1 MATTAPYGSW
11 SSPLGAEMIAAGRVS
26 LDEVRVAG
34 PAVHWVE
41 GRPLEGGRQV
51 VRRAV
56 PGEPAED
63 LVPGGFNARTRVHE
77 YGGGA
82 YLVVGDV
89 LFFSNFAD
97 QRLYRRDPGG
107 GRPRPITPE
116 PPAPAA
122 HRYAD
127 ACPTPDGRRLLCVR
141 ERHQDGRV
149 DNELVVVPADG
160 GGPPA
165 VLAAGRDFYASPR
178 VSPDGRRL
186 AWLEWDHPQMPWD
199 GTELKL
205 AELAGDGLAGEPVT
219 VTGGP
224 EESVFQPQWSP
235 DGVLHLVSDATGW
248 WNLYRVGPDGTPEAL
263 APAQEEFGHPQ
274 WVFGLSTY
282 AFLPGGRIAC
292 IHGRGPMQ
300 RLGVLEPDP
309 GGVGGTAGV
318 VPRSTGGVGGT
329 AGVVPRSTGPS
340 PGYRLRDLEL
350 PFTAF
355 YPPQLHAFGERL
367 ACLAGSPTQPAAV
380 VVLDPASGGVEVLR
394 SSEDRELDPGFLTV
408 PEAIEFPTEGG
419 RTAHALYYPPANR
432 DAEGPEGER
441 PPLVVASHGGP
452 TSGVSSDLHVGYQ
465 FFTSRGIAVVDV
477 DYGGSTGY
485 GRAYRRRLDGQWGV
499 VDVDDCVAAARH
511 LAARGDVDPARLAI
525 RGGSAGGYT
534 TLCALTF
541 RDDFAAGA
549 SYYGVADVAALARD
563 THKFESRYL
572 DRLIGP
578 WPQAEELYWQRS
590 PIHFTDRLSC
600 PVILLQ
606 GLEDEVVPPAQ
617 AEMMAAALDA
627 KGIPH
632 AYLPFPGE
640 QHGFRQAAHIRRA
653 LEAELYFYGRVF
665 GFDLADPVDPIP
677 IAHL

>member
-1 MATTAPYGSW
+1 VAATAPYGSW
-11 SSPLGAEMIAAGRVS
+11 SSPISAELVAAGGVS

-51 VRRAV
+51 ICRAV
-56 PGEPAED
+56 PARGGPGDRWGGPQENSPAED
-63 LVPGGFNARTRVHE
+63 LTPEGFNARTRVHE

-82 YLVVGDV
+82 YLVVGET

-97 QRLYRRDPGG
+97 QRLYRQDPGS

-116 PPAPAA
+116 PPDPAA

-127 ACPTPDGRRLLCVR
+127 ACPTPDGRRLVCVR
-141 ERHQDGRV
+141 ERHQHGQV
-149 DNELVVVPADG
+149 DNELVAVPADG
-160 GGPPA
+160 GGPPV

-186 AWLEWDHPQMPWD
+186 AWLEWDHPNMPWD

-205 AELAGDGLAGEPVT
+205 ATLAGDGLAGAPVT
-219 VTGGP
+219 VAGGP
-224 EESVFQPQWSP
+224 EESVFQPSWSP
-235 DGVLHLVSDATGW
+235 DGVLHLVSDASGW
-248 WNLYRVGPDGTPEAL
+248 WNLYRAGPGGLEAL

-292 IHGRGPMQ
+292 IHGRGPLQ
-300 RLGVLEPDP
+300 RLGILEPD
-309 GGVGGTAGV
+309 GA
-318 VPRSTGGVGGT
+318 RH
-329 AGVVPRSTGPS
+329 
-340 PGYRLRDLEL
+340 DLEL
-350 PFTAF
+350 PFTSF
-355 YPPQLHAFGERL
+355 SPPQLRALGERL
-367 ACLAGSPTQPAAV
+367 VCLAGGPTQAQAV
-380 VVLDPASGGVEVLR
+380 VVIDPAGGGVEVLR
-394 SSEDRELDPGFLTV
+394 SSEDRELDPGYLTV
-408 PEAIEFPTEGG
+408 PEPIEFPTEGG

-432 DAEGPEGER
+432 DGKGPEGER
-441 PPLVVASHGGP
+441 PPLVVSSHGGP
-452 TSGVSSDLHVGYQ
+452 TAGVSSGLHVGYQ

-485 GRAYRRRLDGQWGV
+485 GRAYRRRLDGQWGI
-499 VDVDDCVAAARH
+499 VDVDDCVAAARY
-511 LAARGDVDPARLAI
+511 LAGRGDVDPSRLAI

-541 RDDFAAGA
+541 RDAFAAGA
-549 SYYGVADVAALARD
+549 SYYGVSDVAALARD

-578 WPQAEELYWQRS
+578 WPQAEARYRERS

-617 AEMMAAALDA
+617 AETMAAALDA
-627 KGIPH
+627 KAIPY

-665 GFDLADPVDPIP
+665 GFDLADPVDPVP

>member
-1 MATTAPYGSW
+1 VAATAPYGSW
-11 SSPLGAEMIAAGRVS
+11 GSPISAELVAAGGVS
-26 LDEVRVAG
+26 LDEVRVAAG
-34 PAVHWVE
+34 AVHWVE

-51 VRRAV
+51 VCRAV
-56 PGEPAED
+56 RGQPPED
-63 LVPGGFNARTRVHE
+63 LVPEGFNARTRVHE

-82 YLVVGDV
+82 YLVTDEA

-97 QRLYRRDPGG
+97 QRLYRRDPGD

-116 PPAPAA
+116 PPDPAG

-127 ACPTPDGRRLLCVR
+127 ASPTPDGRRLVCVR

-149 DNELVVVPADG
+149 DNELVWVPADG
-160 GGPPA
+160 DGPPV
-165 VLAAGRDFYASPR
+165 VLAAGRDFYATPR
-178 VSPDGRRL
+178 VSPDGRQL
-186 AWLEWDHPQMPWD
+186 AWLEWDHPDMPWD

-205 AELAGDGLAGEPVT
+205 ATLAGDGLAGDPVT
-219 VTGGP
+219 VAGGP
-224 EESVFQPQWSP
+224 EESVFQPAWSP
-235 DGVLHLVSDATGW
+235 DGVLHLVCDASGW
-248 WNLYRVGPDGTPEAL
+248 WNLYRVGADGVLDAL
-263 APAQEEFGHPQ
+263 APAAEEFGHPQ

-282 AFLPGGRIAC
+282 AFLPRGRIAC
-292 IHGRGPMQ
+292 IHGRGPVQ
-300 RLGVLEPDP
+300 RLGILEP
-309 GGVGGTAGV
+309 GGV
-318 VPRSTGGVGGT
+318 
-329 AGVVPRSTGPS
+329 
-340 PGYRLRDLEL
+340 LNDLEL
-350 PFTAF
+350 PFTSF
-355 YPPQLHAFGERL
+355 YPPQLRALGDRL
-367 ACLAGSPTQPAAV
+367 VCIAGGPTRAAAV
-380 VVLDPASGGVEVLR
+380 VVVDPSTGGIQVLR

-408 PEAIEFPTEGG
+408 PEPIEFPTAGG
-419 RTAHALYYPPANR
+419 RTAHALYYPPANP
-432 DAEGPEGER
+432 DAKGPEGER

-452 TSGVSSDLHVGYQ
+452 TAGVSSGLHLGYQ

-499 VDVDDCVAAARH
+499 VDVDDCVAAARY
-511 LAARGDVDPARLAI
+511 LAGRGDVDPARLAI

-578 WPQAEELYWQRS
+578 WPQAEELYRERS

-627 KGIPH
+627 KAIPY

-665 GFDLADPVDPIP
+665 GFDLADPVDPVP

>member
-1 MATTAPYGSW
+1 VPATAPYGAW
-11 SSPLGAEMIAAGRVS
+11 RSPISAELIAAGGVS

-34 PAVHWVE
+34 PSVCWIE

-51 VRRAV
+51 VVRAA
-56 PGEPAED
+56 PGRPVED
-63 LVPGGFNARTRVHE
+63 LLPEGFNARTRVHE

-82 YLVVGDV
+82 YV
-89 LFFSNFAD
+89 LDGETLYFSNFRD
-97 QRLYRRDPGG
+97 QRLYRLDPGAAG
-107 GRPRPITPE
+107 PRPITPE

-127 ACPTPDGRRLLCVR
+127 ARPTPDGRRLVCVR
-141 ERHQDGRV
+141 ERHQDREV
-149 DNELVVVPADG
+149 HNELVAVPADG
-160 GGPPA
+160 GEPV

-178 VSPDGRRL
+178 LSPDGRRL
-186 AWLEWDHPQMPWD
+186 AWLEWDHPNMPWD
-199 GTELKL
+199 GTELRL
-205 AELAGDGLAGEPVT
+205 AELDGDALAGEPVT
-219 VTGGP
+219 VAGGP
-224 EESVFQPQWSP
+224 EESVFQPEWSP
-235 DGVLHLVSDATGW
+235 DGVLHLVSDRTGW
-248 WNLYRVGPDGTPEAL
+248 WNLYRVGPDGPLPDGPLEDRGGPLEAL
-263 APAQEEFGHPQ
+263 APAEEEFGHPQ
-274 WVFGLSTY
+274 WVFGLATY
-282 AFLPGGRIAC
+282 TFLPGGRIAC
-292 IHGRGPMQ
+292 VHGRGPMQ
-300 RLGVLEPDP
+300 RLGVLAPD
-309 GGVGGTAGV
+309 GILTDV
-318 VPRSTGGVGGT
+318 
-329 AGVVPRSTGPS
+329 
-340 PGYRLRDLEL
+340 EL
-350 PFTAF
+350 PFTSF
-355 YPPQLHAFGERL
+355 YPPQLRAAGDQV
-367 ACLAGSPTQPAAV
+367 ACIAGSPTQAPAV
-380 VVLDPASGGVEVLR
+380 VLIDPADGGVTVLR
-394 SSEDRELDPGFLTV
+394 SSEDKELDPGYLTV
-408 PEAIEFPTEGG
+408 PEPIEFPTEGG

-432 DAEGPEGER
+432 DADGPAGER

-452 TSGVSSDLHVGYQ
+452 TSGVVSDLRISYQ

-485 GRAYRRRLDGQWGV
+485 GRAYRRRLDGQWGI

-511 LAARGDVDPARLAI
+511 LAERGDVDPARLAI

-549 SYYGVADVAALARD
+549 SYYGVADATALARE

-578 WPQAEELYWQRS
+578 WPEAEALYRERS

-606 GLEDEVVPPAQ
+606 GLEDEVVPPDQ

-627 KGIPH
+627 KGIPY

-640 QHGFRQAAHIRRA
+640 QHGLRQAAHIRRA
-653 LEAELYFYGRVF
+653 LEAELYFYSRVF
-665 GFDLADPVDPIP
+665 GFDLADPVEPVA

>member
-1 MATTAPYGSW
+1 VATTAPYGAW
-11 SSPLGAEMIAAGRVS
+11 ASPISAELVAAGGVS

-34 PAVHWVE
+34 DHVYWIE

-51 VRRAV
+51 VCRAR
-56 PGEPAED
+56 PGTEAGGPAAATAKAED
-63 LVPGGFNARTRVHE
+63 LVPEGFNARTRVHE

-82 YLVVGDV
+82 YALAGDT

-97 QRLYRRDPGG
+97 QRLYRLDPGAG
-107 GRPRPITPE
+107 EPRPITPE
-116 PPAPAA
+116 PPTPAA

-127 ACPTPDGRRLLCVR
+127 AQPAPDGRRLVCVR
-141 ERHQDGRV
+141 ERHEGGQV
-149 DNELVVVPADG
+149 HNELVALPVDG
-160 GGPPA
+160 GGPPV

-186 AWLEWDHPQMPWD
+186 AWLEWDHPNMPWD

-205 AELAGDGLAGEPVT
+205 ADLGADGLAGDPVP
-219 VTGGP
+219 VAGGP
-224 EESVFQPQWSP
+224 EESVFQPEWSP
-235 DGVLHLVSDATGW
+235 DGVLHLASDRSGW
-248 WNLYRVGPDGTPEAL
+248 WNLYRAGPAGLEPL
-263 APAQEEFGHPQ
+263 HPAEEEFGHPQ

-292 IHGRGPMQ
+292 IHGRGPML
-300 RLGVLEPDP
+300 RLGILEPD
-309 GGVGGTAGV
+309 GT
-318 VPRSTGGVGGT
+318 
-329 AGVVPRSTGPS
+329 
-340 PGYRLRDLEL
+340 LHDLDL
-350 PFTAF
+350 PFSA
-355 YPPQLHAFGERL
+355 YHPPQLRAAGDRL
-367 ACLAGSPTQPAAV
+367 ACLAGGPTRASAV
-380 VVLDPASGGVEVLR
+380 VLVDPAGSEPEVLR
-394 SSEDRELDPGFLTV
+394 SSEDRDLDPGYLSV
-408 PEAIEFPTEGG
+408 PEPVEFPTAGG

-432 DAEGPEGER
+432 DFQGPAGER

-452 TSGVSSDLHVGYQ
+452 TAGVSSGLHIGYQ
-465 FFTSRGIAVVDV
+465 YFASRGIAVVDV

-485 GRAYRRRLDGQWGV
+485 GRAYRKRLEGEWGI
-499 VDVDDCVAAARH
+499 VDVQDCVAAAHH
-511 LAARGDVDPARLAI
+511 LAGRGDVDPARLAI

-541 RDDFAAGA
+541 TDEFSAGA
-549 SYYGVADVAALARD
+549 SYYGVADAVALATD

-578 WPQAEELYWQRS
+578 WPEAEARYRERS

-606 GLEDEVVPPAQ
+606 GLEDAVVPPSQ

-627 KGIPH
+627 KGIPY
-632 AYLPFPGE
+632 AYLPFEGE

-653 LEAELYFYGRVF
+653 LEAEVYFYSRVF
-665 GFDLADPVDPIP
+665 GFDLADPVEPVP
-677 IAHL
+677 IAHLRSGAG

>member
-1 MATTAPYGSW
+1 VATVPYGAW
-11 SSPLGAEMIAAGRVS
+11 PSPISAELVAAGGVS
-26 LDEVRVAG
+26 LDEVRVSG
-34 PAVHWVE
+34 PAVCWVE

-56 PGEPAED
+56 PGGGRPAED
-63 LVPGGFNARTRVHE
+63 LVPEGFNARTRVHE
-77 YGGGA
+77 YGGGSYA
-82 YLVVGDV
+82 LAGET
-89 LFFSNFAD
+89 LFFSNFRD
-97 QRLYRRDPGG
+97 QRLYRLDPGAAA
-107 GRPRPITPE
+107 PRPITPE

-127 ACPTPDGRRLLCVR
+127 ACPTPDGRRLVCVR
-141 ERHQDGRV
+141 ERHHDGEV
-149 DNELVVVPADG
+149 HNELVAVPAG
-160 GGPPA
+160 GGEPV

-178 VSPDGRRL
+178 VGPDGRRL
-186 AWLEWDHPQMPWD
+186 AWLEWDHPNMPWD
-199 GTELKL
+199 GTELRL
-205 AELAGDGLAGEPVT
+205 AELTGDALAGDPVT
-219 VTGGP
+219 VAGGP
-224 EESVFQPQWSP
+224 EESVFQPDWSP
-235 DGVLHLVSDATGW
+235 DGVLHLVSDRTGW
-248 WNLYRVGPDGTPEAL
+248 WNLYRVAPEGRVGEL
-263 APAQEEFGHPQ
+263 EPLYPAEEEFGHPQ
-274 WVFGLSTY
+274 WVFGMATY

-292 IHGRGPMQ
+292 VHGRGPMQ
-300 RLGVLEPDP
+300 RLGILEPD
-309 GGVGGTAGV
+309 GT
-318 VPRSTGGVGGT
+318 
-329 AGVVPRSTGPS
+329 
-340 PGYRLRDLEL
+340 LKDLDL
-350 PFTAF
+350 PFTSF
-355 YPPQLHAFGERL
+355 YPPHLRAAGDRV
-367 ACLAGSPTQPAAV
+367 AGIAGSPTSAPAV
-380 VVLDPASGGVEVLR
+380 VLIDPADGGVEVLR
-394 SSEDRELDPGFLTV
+394 SSADRELDPGYLTV
-408 PEAIEFPTEGG
+408 PEPIEFPTEGG

-432 DAEGPEGER
+432 DVQGPAGER

-465 FFTSRGIAVVDV
+465 YFTSRGIAVVDV

-485 GRAYRRRLDGQWGV
+485 GRAYRRRLDGRWGI

-511 LAARGDVDPARLAI
+511 LAGRGDVDPARLAI

-541 RDDFAAGA
+541 RDDFSAGA
-549 SYYGVADVAALARD
+549 SYFGVADLAALARD

-578 WPQAEELYWQRS
+578 WPQAEALYRERS
-590 PIHFTDRLSC
+590 PIHVTDRLSC
-600 PVILLQ
+600 PVVLFQ

-653 LEAELYFYGRVF
+653 LEAELYFYSRVF
-665 GFDLADPVDPIP
+665 GFDLAEPVDPVP

>member
-1 MATTAPYGSW
+1 P
-11 SSPLGAEMIAAGRVS
+11 V
-26 LDEVRVAG
+26 
-34 PAVHWVE
+34 
-41 GRPLEGGRQV
+41 
-51 VRRAV
+51 
-56 PGEPAED
+56 ED
-63 LVPGGFNARTRVHE
+63 LVPEGFNARTRVHE
-77 YGGGA
+77 YGGGSYA
-82 YLVVGDV
+82 LRGET
-89 LFFSNFAD
+89 LFFSNFRD
-97 QRLYRRDPGG
+97 QRLYRQDPGPAT
-107 GRPRPITPE
+107 PRPITPE

-127 ACPTPDGRRLLCVR
+127 ACPTPDGRRLVCVR
-141 ERHQDGRV
+141 ERHQDGEV
-149 DNELVVVPADG
+149 HNELVAVPAG
-160 GGPPA
+160 GGEPV

-186 AWLEWDHPQMPWD
+186 AWLEWDHPNMPWD
-199 GTELKL
+199 GTELR
-205 AELAGDGLAGEPVT
+205 LAGLDGDALAGQPVT
-219 VTGGP
+219 VAGGP
-224 EESVFQPQWSP
+224 QESVVQPDWSP
-235 DGVLHLVSDATGW
+235 GGVLHLISDRTGW
-248 WNLYRVGPDGTPEAL
+248 WNLYRVGAEGGLEAL
-263 APAQEEFGHPQ
+263 APAAEEFGTPH
-274 WVFGLSTY
+274 WVFGMSTY

-300 RLGVLEPDP
+300 RLGVLEPD
-309 GGVGGTAGV
+309 GA
-318 VPRSTGGVGGT
+318 
-329 AGVVPRSTGPS
+329 
-340 PGYRLRDLEL
+340 LRDLEL
-350 PFTAF
+350 PFTSF
-355 YPPQLHAFGERL
+355 YPPHLRAYGDRL
-367 ACLAGSPTQPAAV
+367 ACIAGSPTEAPAV
-380 VVLDPASGGVEVLR
+380 VVIDPAGGGVQVLR
-394 SSEDRELDPGFLTV
+394 SSEDEALDPGYLSV
-408 PEAIEFPTEGG
+408 PEPIEFPTEGG

-432 DAEGPEGER
+432 DARGPEGER

-452 TSGVSSDLHVGYQ
+452 TSGVVSDLHVSYQ

-485 GRAYRRRLDGQWGV
+485 GRAYRRRLDGRWGI
-499 VDVDDCVAAARH
+499 VDVDDCVAAARY
-511 LAARGDVDPARLAI
+511 LAGRGDVNPARLAI

-563 THKFESRYL
+563 THKFEARYL

-578 WPQAEELYWQRS
+578 WPEAEPLYRERS
-590 PIHFTDRLSC
+590 PIHHTHRLSC

-653 LEAELYFYGRVF
+653 LEAELYFYSRVF
-665 GFDLADPVDPIP
+665 GFDLADPVEPVR